1 MRALLTVWLLF
12 CFGHAAMAQTITLAP
27 RDAQVAPDKYVVVTI
42 ANPQSS
48 RAAAVGGTAH
58 GYGANGGYRVSAAA
72 ATTAKDLAQR
82 YSLTAVAEW
91 PIETLQMHCI
101 VYRIG
106 SNASRDEVLRTLRE
120 DRRVLIAQELN
131 EFTPSSTKKVADYDD
146 PYAKLQENVLALDVQ
161 DAHRMSRGQ
170 GVRVAIIDTGI
181 DTEHPDLIGRVE
193 LVRNYVDEDLEGL
206 RRDRHGTQVAGLIA
220 AAAGNGIG
228 IVGVAPEVKL
238 LALKACWQD
247 SAAASGRCN
256 SFTLAQ
262 ALVGALAARAQVIN
276 LSLVGPSDPLLNALV
291 GKARSAGVIIVGA
304 APKEGVENAFP
315 SALAGVLG
323 VAEAEDSAESQFLR
337 APGRDIVTLVPQG
350 NYDFASGSSLATAQ
364 ISGVVALLLQMNRRL
379 TVDKL
384 REILVK
390 STDQRQTAKGLVT
403 SVNACAAL
411 SQLVPGASC
420 AARTAT
426 GT

>member
-1 MRALLTVWLLF
+1 MRALLTAWLLF
-12 CFGHAAMAQTITLAP
+12 CFGHIAIAQTVTLAP
-27 RDAQVAPDKYVVVTI
+27 RDAQVAPDRYVVVTI

-58 GYGANGGYRVSAAA
+58 GYGASGGYRVSAAA
-72 ATTAKDLAQR
+72 AAIAKDLAQR

-106 SNASRDEVLRTLRE
+106 AGTPREEVLRTLRA
-120 DRRVLIAQELN
+120 DKRVLIAQELN
-131 EFTPSSTKKVADYDD
+131 EFTPSSTKKTAAYDD

-181 DTEHPDLIGRVE
+181 DTEHPDLVGRVE

-220 AAAGNGIG
+220 ATAGNGIG
-228 IVGVAPEVKL
+228 IVGVAPDVKL

-304 APKEGVENAFP
+304 APKVAMADAFP
-315 SALAGVLG
+315 SALEGVLG
-323 VAEAEDSAESQFLR
+323 VAEAEESTETQFLR

-364 ISGVVALLLQMNRRL
+364 ISGVVALLLQKNRRL
-379 TVDKL
+379 KVDEL
-384 REILVK
+384 RAILVK
-390 STDQRQTAKGLVT
+390 ATDQRQTAKGLVT

-420 AARTAT
+420 AART